1 MKGRESA
8 LCKVPNVPTLSLL
21 SLFRKQADSFLALK
35 NNLAAW
41 KFVGEREALPNGQ
54 AGPNTISVFLKDT
67 RFQIYKSYTTYAFVY
82 REVPCSIAEGAKR
95 KSENI
100 GHESKR
106 LKGIGIGAPDGPIS
120 LDDVR
125 SLQRSNTELRQQL
138 ESHVLTIEALR
149 SENRVTSARHENE
162 LKELKE
168 AVSNSCHD
176 HIEVLQNTLDARQ
189 KELDDLNATSIELQ
203 NSIKDLNER
212 LNASLQSRADADEI
226 INSQKVTISELEV
239 HLDEERNQRRVDRE
253 KAEAGLKFAL
263 QKAHLEAQEEIKRQ
277 ADLYSR
283 QQREQQEFI
292 AKIQEDARESLMTS
306 EKKAR
311 LLEAQ
316 LQDERIAL
324 ANNKRKMEALETELR
339 KLRKNLVN
347 EKAAR
352 EEAWAKVSSL
362 ELEIAA
368 AIRDL
373 SIEKQRFQGAREKII
388 LRETQLRAFYSTTE
402 EISALFAKQQEQL
415 KAMQRTL
422 EDEENY
428 ENSLFVVDSI
438 KHTNLN
444 VKVTQHRGNVKE
456 SSSASTPRNLH
467 LENRGRAGDDDDD
480 DDARTTNKRD
490 CETGSQ
496 VGNTQDLECG
506 DRGFGSDIDGVG
518 TAVLPD
524 FDPADTQRILETESQ
539 AALDVLGGPPLKK
552 CCILTGDTMEIDDEE
567 ETKSSLPRKTSSRK
581 EETET
586 GTIRTTDLLA
596 SEAVGSWAVDTAPSV
611 NGENEC
617 DLASHGEAD
626 AAACHMLGFDDQAAG
641 SQNNNTCEDR
651 EPQAPKAVVAAEA
664 GQRFLGGIGL
674 RDESFG
680 CRN

>member
-1 MKGRESA
+1 MW
-8 LCKVPNVPTLSLL
+8 N
-21 SLFRKQADSFLALK
+21 
-35 NNLAAW
+35 W
-41 KFVGEREALPNGQ
+41 
-54 AGPNTISVFLKDT
+54 
-67 RFQIYKSYTTYAFVY
+67 
-82 REVPCSIAEGAKR
+82 
-95 KSENI
+95 
-100 GHESKR
+100 
-106 LKGIGIGAPDGPIS
+106 
-120 LDDVR
+120 
-125 SLQRSNTELRQQL
+125 
-138 ESHVLTIEALR
+138 
-149 SENRVTSARHENE
+149 
-162 LKELKE
+162 
-168 AVSNSCHD
+168 
-176 HIEVLQNTLDARQ
+176 
-189 KELDDLNATSIELQ
+189 
-203 NSIKDLNER
+203 
-212 LNASLQSRADADEI
+212 
-226 INSQKVTISELEV
+226 
-239 HLDEERNQRRVDRE
+239 
-253 KAEAGLKFAL
+253 
-263 QKAHLEAQEEIKRQ
+263 
-277 ADLYSR
+277 
-283 QQREQQEFI
+283 
-292 AKIQEDARESLMTS
+292 
-306 EKKAR
+306 
-311 LLEAQ
+311 
-316 LQDERIAL
+316 
-324 ANNKRKMEALETELR
+324 
-339 KLRKNLVN
+339 
-347 EKAAR
+347 AAR

-664 GQRFLGGIGL
+664 GQRAPSAEGRGCSGGWAEVPWWDWLAG
-674 RDESFG
+674 RVPFG